1 MGTIPITSAMMM
13 VMMMSI
19 LVPFKGKKQLDL
31 HTQTCDVETEA
42 QMGGMRSQVKICW
55 PLPLA
60 RSKTGNRVFQVF

>member
-13 VMMMSI
+13 VMMMMSI
-19 LVPFKGKKQLDL
+19 LVPLGKKQLDL
-31 HTQTCDVETEA
+31 HTQTCDVEMEA

-60 RSKTGNRVFQVF
+60 RSKTGNRVFPVF

>member
-1 MGTIPITSAMMM
+1 MRTRWDKVGTIPITSAMMM

-42 QMGGMRSQVKICW
+42 QDGRDAFTSQD
-55 PLPLA
+55 LLA
-60 RSKTGNRVFQVF
+60 AAISQE